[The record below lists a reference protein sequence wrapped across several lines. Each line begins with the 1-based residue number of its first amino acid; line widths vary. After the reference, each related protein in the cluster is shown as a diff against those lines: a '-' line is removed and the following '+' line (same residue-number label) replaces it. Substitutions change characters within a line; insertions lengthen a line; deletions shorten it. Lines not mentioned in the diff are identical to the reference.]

1 MLIICCSFFRV
12 LIKEVGKIGAKV
24 GRMYKKMVHVY
35 VLMFLGFIADGS
47 LLSSYGSADRN
58 DVPGYPYGFP
68 SDIVG

>member
-24 GRMYKKMVHVY
+24 GRMYKKIVHVY

-47 LLSSYGSADRN
+47 SRCFRAMKCLVVVDTLPAVKG
-58 DVPGYPYGFP
+58 
-68 SDIVG
+68 